1 MTIKPVY
8 HDCYIFGLVI
18 KKKNLYYEEINVYAK
33 ALSIVF
39 EMGKWGGG
47 DADLKKPTLYPNLQ
61 NPNPWWGDCVRVVNV
76 LL

>member
-1 MTIKPVY
+1 M
-8 HDCYIFGLVI
+8 
-18 KKKNLYYEEINVYAK
+18 YAK

-39 EMGKWGGG
+39 EMGKGGG
-47 DADLKKPTLYPNLQ
+47 ADLKKEKPLYPNLQ

>member
-18 KKKNLYYEEINVYAK
+18 KKKILYYEEINMYAK

-39 EMGKWGGG
+39 EMGKGGCR
-47 DADLKKPTLYPNLQ
+47 LKKRKTLIPQ
-61 NPNPWWGDCVRVVNV
+61 SSKP
-76 LL
+76 

>member
-18 KKKNLYYEEINVYAK
+18 KKKILYYEEINMYAK

-39 EMGKWGGG
+39 EMGNGGGG
-47 DADLKKPTLYPNLQ
+47 DADLKKNHLIPQSSKP
-61 NPNPWWGDCVRVVNV
+61 
-76 LL
+76 

>member
-18 KKKNLYYEEINVYAK
+18 KKKNLYYEEINVCAK

-39 EMGKWGGG
+39 EMGNGGG
-47 DADLKKPTLYPNLQ
+47 DADLKKNHLIPQSSKP
-61 NPNPWWGDCVRVVNV
+61 
-76 LL
+76 

>member
-39 EMGKWGGG
+39 EMGNGGG
-47 DADLKKPTLYPNLQ
+47 DADLKKTHLIPQSSKP
-61 NPNPWWGDCVRVVNV
+61 
-76 LL
+76 

>member
-18 KKKNLYYEEINVYAK
+18 KKKILYYEEINMYAK

-39 EMGKWGGG
+39 EMGGNGGG
-47 DADLKKPTLYPNLQ
+47 GGMQT
-61 NPNPWWGDCVRVVNV
+61 
-76 LL
+76 

>member
-39 EMGKWGGG
+39 EMGNGGG
-47 DADLKKPTLYPNLQ
+47 CRLKKKPTLYPNLQ

>member
-18 KKKNLYYEEINVYAK
+18 KKKILYYEEINRYAK

-39 EMGKWGGG
+39 EMGNGGG
-47 DADLKKPTLYPNLQ
+47 GVCRLKKKTPYTPIFKTLIH
-61 NPNPWWGDCVRVVNV
+61 GGEIV
-76 LL
+76 LE

>member
-39 EMGKWGGG
+39 EMGNGGG
-47 DADLKKPTLYPNLQ
+47 GMQT
-61 NPNPWWGDCVRVVNV
+61 
-76 LL
+76 